1 MAIDYKI
8 IGQRIKA
15 QRLIK
20 GTTQE
25 HFAEQMDVS
34 VGYIS
39 QLERGITKISLE
51 RLSIVADYLECD
63 MGLLLEGTSSL
74 SKDYLDPEFK
84 RIFTRLSSYEKEMLT
99 LMTKTYIDNRKSK

>member
-1 MAIDYKI
+1 MSIDYKI
-8 IGQRIKA
+8 LGKRIKA

-25 HFAEQMDVS
+25 HFAESMDVS

-51 RLSIVADYLECD
+51 RLASISDYLSCD
-63 MGLLLEGTSSL
+63 MALLLEGVNSDNPHYL
-74 SKDYLDPEFK
+74 SKEFQEL
-84 RIFTRLSSYEKEMLT
+84 FERLNSKEKKLLILLLRE
-99 LMTKTYIDNRKSK
+99 YIENR